1 LVRFTA
7 ELPHTAAD
15 RGLKALSTSANHGVL
30 WFSIAA
36 VLFLRRGSSRRAALR
51 SIAAITGASTSANL
65 VAKRL
70 FPRRR
75 PAAELVPPH
84 RRLTK
89 RPTSSSFP
97 SGHAA
102 SAAAFTTAVA
112 MEHRKMGAALVP
124 VAGAVAYSRVHT
136 GVHWP
141 SDVAAGALLG
151 VAAGLV
157 TRRWWPLTSDEPAQP
172 RKEVPLPEAP
182 NGQGVLA
189 LVNPDS
195 GVNGWNSTTDIGDVW
210 PKATVVYADQN
221 QDLIEQLDAAIS
233 DSDREPRA
241 VGVSGGDGTVA
252 AAAGVAAKRGLPLAV
267 LPSGTLNHF
276 ARDVGIT
283 SGEEVTAAMRDG
295 RGVEIDLS
303 TVRVDGRQPRWFVNT
318 ASLGGYPEMV
328 HLRERM
334 ERRWTKWPAAGIA
347 LARVLAHSA
356 PLRLTLN
363 GRSRLVWMLFVGNGT
378 YQPTG
383 LAPTSRP
390 RLNTGM
396 MDVRYI
402 RADIRYSRLRFVLA
416 ALTGAL
422 HRSHTYQQ
430 FDVRELDVRV
440 SGGPVPIATDG
451 EVGPDGHRFHFRA
464 APAAL
469 RVYR

>member
-1 LVRFTA
+1 MRFTA

-15 RGLKALSTSANHGVL
+15 RGLKALSMSANHGVL

-36 VLFLRRGSSRRAALR
+36 VLVLRRGAPRRAALR
-51 SIAAITGASTSANL
+51 SVAAITGASASANL

-84 RRLTK
+84 RRLTR

-112 MEHRKMGAALVP
+112 MEHPRVGAALIP

-141 SDVAAGALLG
+141 SDVAAGTLLG

-172 RKEVPLPEAP
+172 RKEVPLPEVA
-182 NGQGVLA
+182 NGQGLLA
-189 LVNPDS
+189 LVNPES
-195 GVNGWNSTTDIGDVW
+195 GVNGWGSGTDIGDLW

-221 QDLIEQLDAAIS
+221 QDLIAQLDAAIT
-233 DSDREPRA
+233 DSDRETKA

-252 AAAGVAAKRGLPLAV
+252 AAAGVAAKRLLPLAV

-276 ARDVGIT
+276 ARDIGIG
-283 SGEEVTAAMRDG
+283 SGEQVTAAMDGG
-295 RGVEIDLS
+295 RGAEIDLS
-303 TVRVDGRQPRWFVNT
+303 TVRVDDEEPRWFVNT

-328 HLRERM
+328 HLRERL
-334 ERRWTKWPAAGIA
+334 ERRWTKWPAAAIA
-347 LARVLAHSA
+347 LARVLRHSA

-378 YQPTG
+378 YQPKG
-383 LAPTSRP
+383 FAPSRRP
-390 RLNTGM
+390 RLDTGLL
-396 MDVRYI
+396 DIRYI

-422 HRSHTYQQ
+422 YRSHTYQQ

-440 SGGPVPIATDG
+440 SGGKVPLATDG
-451 EVGPDGHRFHFRA
+451 EVGPEGRRFHFRA
-464 APAAL
+464 EPAAL